1 MSTFFRRLI
10 PVPILL
16 VLAVFLLFPARG
28 WMETREPYALAGA
41 GEESGGSLNINVPE
55 DTEALEEKIAEGGLL
70 SYYGNKLL
78 RRMEQKPTEWPDF
91 YDDLLISGNRII
103 PVVSS
108 EHSAVHISV
117 TSSGTSESTLVHRKH
132 PPFDDNVSFIHIP
145 EFTGADTGY
154 VLYPLSMVPY
164 GLDSGCMYSFFSDM
178 PGDPRILKGLQFILE
193 NAPPY
198 KTYCCYPADY
208 ENASKAAAALAI
220 RAYLNWCT
228 DLPDDNLSFENL
240 EASDTRI
247 FPPDYFAY
255 LYYLYNGAIAASE
268 GQTES
273 YSQSSGSNVFF
284 LSADTKDAPVLIML
298 AEASDTPDP
307 VYLDKIQTDEPVD
320 RISEESQDE
329 YPGRGGEEAS
339 RALSVI
345 TADALSGKPLSGCQ
359 ITLRYD
365 SEDYAS
371 AVTDDNGEAVFTDL
385 PSGTIT
391 LVQNNRL
398 KGYLDPALT
407 YTVSISGSDSFTR
420 VYMLDQP
427 KSGMLYIF
435 ATDAAGEPVED
446 AVFKIIEKKREL
458 FTFVT
463 DEEGFAYGYLPTG
476 TYSILCDELPAG
488 YKTVSGPDTITIRRD
503 ESTQTDYVITRAET
517 ESMFDV
523 ITYYVI
529 TQTHDQVFDLV
540 CGSAL
545 HIAAKYLNPA
555 FLINRIHVSVQN
567 TLYFAKNRGI
577 CGLFLSGRENGRPL
591 TERPETA
598 SEGQKAEK
606 RDEKVWPVSIY
617 AVDKATGEM
626 LSDVYIEVLP
636 RTGSPVRF
644 YADSPGIS
652 IPGLASGDYYA
663 RILLVPEYYAV
674 PEQAI
679 RFSIDEDGTIAGE
692 TEFLLEKLFI
702 ILTAEDENGNPLSG
716 ACFELMNTITGETSR
731 EISDLNG
738 AVLFRSIPF
747 GDYLISEVLPA
758 PGYSLNSTPVI
769 LHTDGSSKSVSFP
782 AATLVS
788 SCRSVSCEAVS
799 RSGDPVPDVEILLQD
814 TCGSILQ
821 QVFSPQSGQAL
832 LYGLPYGSYT
842 VSVGN
847 LPAGFST
854 ENAEYSLLISPETG
868 QQEQIRIVL
877 DPVPE

>member
-1 MSTFFRRLI
+1 M
-10 PVPILL
+10 
-16 VLAVFLLFPARG
+16 
-28 WMETREPYALAGA
+28 
-41 GEESGGSLNINVPE
+41 
-55 DTEALEEKIAEGGLL
+55 
-70 SYYGNKLL
+70 
-78 RRMEQKPTEWPDF
+78 
-91 YDDLLISGNRII
+91 
-103 PVVSS
+103 
-108 EHSAVHISV
+108 
-117 TSSGTSESTLVHRKH
+117 
-132 PPFDDNVSFIHIP
+132 
-145 EFTGADTGY
+145 
-154 VLYPLSMVPY
+154 
-164 GLDSGCMYSFFSDM
+164 
-178 PGDPRILKGLQFILE
+178 
-193 NAPPY
+193 
-198 KTYCCYPADY
+198 
-208 ENASKAAAALAI
+208 
-220 RAYLNWCT
+220 
-228 DLPDDNLSFENL
+228 
-240 EASDTRI
+240 
-247 FPPDYFAY
+247 
-255 LYYLYNGAIAASE
+255 
-268 GQTES
+268 
-273 YSQSSGSNVFF
+273 
-284 LSADTKDAPVLIML
+284 
-298 AEASDTPDP
+298 
-307 VYLDKIQTDEPVD
+307 
-320 RISEESQDE
+320 
-329 YPGRGGEEAS
+329 
-339 RALSVI
+339 
-345 TADALSGKPLSGCQ
+345 
-359 ITLRYD
+359 
-365 SEDYAS
+365 
-371 AVTDDNGEAVFTDL
+371 
-385 PSGTIT
+385 
-391 LVQNNRL
+391 

-435 ATDAAGEPVED
+435 ATDAAGEPVEN
-446 AVFKIIEKKREL
+446 AVFRIIEKKREL

-476 TYSILCDELPAG
+476 TYTILCDELPAG
-488 YKTVSGPDTITIRRD
+488 YETVSGPDSITIRRD
-503 ESTQTDYVITRAET
+503 ESTQTDYVITRAGT

-567 TLYFAKNRGI
+567 ALYFAKNTGI
-577 CGLFLSGRENGRPL
+577 CG
-591 TERPETA
+591 
-598 SEGQKAEK
+598 Q
-606 RDEKVWPVSIY
+606 VWPVSIY

-626 LSDVYIEVLP
+626 LSGVYIEVLP

-652 IPGLASGDYYA
+652 TPGLASGDYYA

-731 EISDLNG
+731 EISDQNG
-738 AVLFRSIPF
+738 TVLFRSIPF

-788 SCRSVSCEAVS
+788 SCQSIPCEAVS
-799 RSGDPVPDVEILLQD
+799 RSGEPVPDVEILLRD
-814 TCGSILQ
+814 TCGSVLQ
-821 QVFSPQSGQAL
+821 QVFSSRFGQVL

-847 LPAGFST
+847 LPAGFSA

>member
-10 PVPILL
+10 PVPVLL
-16 VLAVFLLFPARG
+16 VLASCLLVPARG

-55 DTEALEEKIAEGGLL
+55 DPETPEEKIAEGGLL

-78 RRMEQKPTEWPDF
+78 RRTESKPEEWPDF
-91 YDDLLISGNRII
+91 HDELLISGNRII

-117 TSSGTSESTLVHRKH
+117 TSSGTSESTLVRRKH

-178 PGDPRILKGLQFILE
+178 PGDPRILKGFQFILE

-208 ENASKAAAALAI
+208 DRASKTAAALAI
-220 RAYLNWCT
+220 RVYLNWCT
-228 DLPDDNLSFENL
+228 DLPDDNLSFDNL
-240 EASDTRI
+240 EASDIRS

-268 GQTES
+268 GQTDS
-273 YSQSSGSNVFF
+273 YSPSSGSNVVF
-284 LSADTKDAPVLIML
+284 LSADTEHAPVLIML

-307 VYLDKIQTDEPVD
+307 VFLDEKQTDESGD
-320 RISEESQDE
+320 GFSEESPDE
-329 YPGRGGEEAS
+329 YPRRGVKESS
-339 RALSVI
+339 RTLSVI

-435 ATDAAGEPVED
+435 ATDAAGEPVEN
-446 AVFKIIEKKREL
+446 AVFRIIEKKREL

-476 TYSILCDELPAG
+476 TYTILCDELPAG
-488 YKTVSGPDTITIRRD
+488 YETVSGPDSITIRRD
-503 ESTQTDYVITRAET
+503 ESTQTDYVITRAGT

-567 TLYFAKNRGI
+567 ALYFAKNRGI

-591 TERPETA
+591 TERPETD

-626 LSDVYIEVLP
+626 LSGVYIEVLP

-644 YADSPGIS
+644 YANSPGIS
-652 IPGLASGDYYA
+652 TPGLASGDYYA

-716 ACFELMNTITGETSR
+716 ACFELMNTITGETSW
-731 EISDLNG
+731 EISDQNG
-738 AVLFRSIPF
+738 TVLFRSIPF
-747 GDYLISEVLPA
+747 GDYLIYEVLPA

-788 SCRSVSCEAVS
+788 SCQSVSCEVVS

-847 LPAGFST
+847 LPAGFSA